1 LSFKT
6 QKLKNLAMKR
16 INIFN
21 QVHKGLRVALYETA
35 TSLQQ
40 ADFTSETESDE
51 ALAQVKE
58 VIMLFN
64 EQARKED
71 QFILPVL
78 FQFEPSV
85 VDASKQEHIISV
97 ALSGNLNAAINRFE
111 GLLKAADRVTAGK
124 RINIDFVEFMVFN
137 LQHMSKEED
146 VLNKLLWRYYSD
158 AEIQQIQQQ
167 IAESTEPWHQDFFAK
182 WMLRGLN
189 VAEAAAWLHSVERT
203 APEVVYRTL
212 FRKASQELSK
222 SRFRKLAEYLTE
234 TAVLN

>member
-1 LSFKT
+1 
-6 QKLKNLAMKR
+6 
-16 INIFN
+16 
-21 QVHKGLRVALYETA
+21 VALYETA

-40 ADFTSETESDE
+40 ADFTSEAESDE
-51 ALAQVKE
+51 TLTRLKE

-64 EQARKED
+64 EHARKED
-71 QFILPVL
+71 QFLFPAL
-78 FQFEPSV
+78 FQFEPSA
-85 VDASKQEHIISV
+85 VDAFKQEHIIGV
-97 ALSGNLNAAINRFE
+97 ALSGNLHSAINRLE